1 MTAVRSFPDAL
12 STSRIPRLKRWGWLE
27 ADLQRSNLTSSN
39 SQRSTPLHAI
49 AGILPDKPSN
59 APRKISS
66 GFEAPDRLRSTLK
79 ASRLRRKIDLGGHF
93 LRTAREVT

>member
-1 MTAVRSFPDAL
+1 
-12 STSRIPRLKRWGWLE
+12 
-27 ADLQRSNLTSSN
+27 LTSSN

-66 GFEAPDRLRSTLK
+66 GFEAPDRLRQQHIKGVSIAQK
-79 ASRLRRKIDLGGHF
+79 N
-93 LRTAREVT
+93 